1 MVNSLTPSA
10 GMLGV
15 NCFSVLTMEVYEIT
29 TTITATFN
37 VASTSYEQA
46 VEAVKSEVFVECQ
59 SAIDG
64 IGQYTPFVH
73 VAATGKRWDEE
84 TFTEIDLDEV
94 PF

>member
-1 MVNSLTPSA
+1 
-10 GMLGV
+10 MLGI
-15 NCFSVLTMEVYEIT
+15 NCFSLTHMEVFEIT
-29 TTITATFN
+29 TTVTATFN
-37 VASTSYEQA
+37 VASPSYEQA
-46 VEAVKSEVFVECQ
+46 LAAVKSEVYVECD

-73 VAATGKRWDEE
+73 AAATGKRWDEQ